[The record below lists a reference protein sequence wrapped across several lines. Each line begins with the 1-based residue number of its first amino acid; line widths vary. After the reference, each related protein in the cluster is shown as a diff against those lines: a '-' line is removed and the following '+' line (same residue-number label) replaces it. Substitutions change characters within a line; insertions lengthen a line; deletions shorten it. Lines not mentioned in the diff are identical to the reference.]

1 MARISSISPFVE
13 QRRERSHFNSSIY
26 INYEDYPK
34 WSSVNNYLITG
45 SRGTG
50 KSSVLAS
57 FDYRVRWFNSKAIN
71 YCDEYKDMAPSDIR
85 NTNIIGIMFK
95 ADRVEAEMWNR
106 WYEKESGNASLLFS
120 TYINYFFACKV
131 LESVKTLIPSF
142 FPTSTSDLI
151 KTSLINRLFRICDP
165 CWCRKYALLYD
176 FSIEGVI
183 TYLEEHI
190 FQIRQTIYTGSSMSL
205 FSDTSLHSA
214 SSAFICDFCEIISE
228 EVNDLNGKLF
238 FLMIDDV
245 DRFKNWQ
252 VQCINSFLKVSTS
265 PCAWKLSSSL
275 PYQTLSTE
283 DDTFISGTDLK
294 NSILND
300 ESVLGK
306 GQKKERI
313 DELFDAIFKSRLKE
327 HNVSHQ
333 NMTDIRSIFGKMD
346 LERDLKDV
354 IKQSLKQSLKAE
366 YNEFVDSGDK
376 YYTDFWLKKKCIL
389 RSDDSR
395 KKFDKYRVNATFAIV
410 KANNL
415 EESFRYSSYEVIRSL
430 CAGSPR
436 HFLRICDCMW
446 PSILEKLE
454 AIGSSSPIKKEKQ
467 NLAIRKASNELI
479 EIIDKE
485 WFNRNI
491 HTSCKTMCDR
501 LGNLFILLTNDENS
515 LRRSQECMSVS
526 FNISDIKN
534 NETQKNLLKVIDKL
548 TMLEVIKVRRDDE
561 VSTIYQVGLNPMLT
575 PCYFISFRNPFLNK
589 ITVNAEQFYDYLT
602 CDREMDPR
610 QLAIER
616 VNYMGPSLFDSIN
629 YE

>member
-1 MARISSISPFVE
+1 MDFSDLLLLLKVNELIEKKDFEGANEVVDELLGQNPDNASILFAKALCLDAMGDFQEALKMAEKAKNIDSDVVPDEFY
-13 QRRERSHFNSSIY
+13 NSVSF
-26 INYEDYPK
+26 K
-34 WSSVNNYLITG
+34 VNNAVKRT
-45 SRGTG
+45 
-50 KSSVLAS
+50 
-57 FDYRVRWFNSKAIN
+57 SK
-71 YCDEYKDMAPSDIR
+71 R
-85 NTNIIGIMFK
+85 
-95 ADRVEAEMWNR
+95 
-106 WYEKESGNASLLFS
+106 
-120 TYINYFFACKV
+120 
-131 LESVKTLIPSF
+131 
-142 FPTSTSDLI
+142 
-151 KTSLINRLFRICDP
+151 
-165 CWCRKYALLYD
+165 
-176 FSIEGVI
+176 
-183 TYLEEHI
+183 
-190 FQIRQTIYTGSSMSL
+190 
-205 FSDTSLHSA
+205 
-214 SSAFICDFCEIISE
+214 SE
-228 EVNDLNGKLF
+228 ESKLPSILNSGSNLIDKGEFNKAKLF
-238 FLMIDDV
+238 FDRALGIQSENIEALVGQAYCFDRLGMKTRAHELIDDV